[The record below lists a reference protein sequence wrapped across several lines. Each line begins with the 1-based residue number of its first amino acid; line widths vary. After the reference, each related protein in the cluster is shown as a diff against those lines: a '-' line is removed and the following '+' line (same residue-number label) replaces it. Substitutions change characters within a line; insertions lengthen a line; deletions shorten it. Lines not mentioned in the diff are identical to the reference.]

1 MNIDIK
7 DKILNTKFSE
17 KATDRMF
24 LFVGFAIPAISSL
37 LYYGLTTIT
46 TISDIISLIWAVAT
60 GVIWFIYTRKIS
72 KRGIAFKRAFFG
84 MHWFMLFS
92 NIFSI
97 AAAIL
102 WPDIPG
108 IVKNIALTATLY
120 LVCFRA
126 ISVAPVYHIANWLG
140 FFDDKAE
147 AINNAGAIFGGVEH
161 YYRWMFIVPVVASI
175 LLMAIF
181 VIAFKGEDD

>member
-60 GVIWFIYTRKIS
+60 GVIWFIYTRIIS

-108 IVKNIALTATLY
+108 IIKNIALTATLY